1 MAVFDYRG
9 KDAAGK
15 EVEGA
20 VEADN
25 EAVATE
31 LLRERNIKISSLQ
44 AQKRD
49 LLNFRLT
56 FLQRIKVKDIVIFSR
71 QLSVMVG
78 ASVSLVRSLRTTA
91 RQTANPKLRRVLVD
105 VADEV
110 EGGVRL
116 SDALAK
122 YPKVFGSF
130 YINMVRSGETSGQLD
145 EVLLYLADQ
154 QEKDYDIRSRVKGAM
169 TYPIFVL
176 CMLFL
181 VGAVMMIFVVPKLT
195 GILRESGV
203 ELPISTRILIG
214 VSDFFVNF
222 WYIIVAGVIGLVA
235 GTRAAYG
242 TPAGKRVIDTLL
254 LYIPVFGPMF
264 RKIAIVRL
272 TQGLS
277 TLIAGGVDMVSSL
290 KVVANVV
297 GNEVYRDAILLTV
310 QEVSAGNSITTVWKT
325 RKEFPVMVTQMISV
339 GEETGKLQIVL
350 ERLNDFY
357 TREINATV
365 ATLSTAIEPAI
376 MVLMGLAVG
385 GMVSAIILP
394 MYSLA
399 QQM

>member
-1 MAVFDYRG
+1 MPVFDYRG

-15 EVEGA
+15 DVEGA
-20 VEADN
+20 VEAEN
-25 EAVATE
+25 ELLAAE
-31 LLRERNIKISSLQ
+31 LLREKSIKISSLQ
-44 AQKRD
+44 TQKRD
-49 LLNFRLT
+49 LLSLNLT
-56 FLQRIKVKDIVIFSR
+56 FLQRVKIKDIVIFSR

-78 ASVSLVRSLRTTA
+78 ASVSLVRSLRTTT
-91 RQTANPKLRRVLVD
+91 RQTVNPKLRRVLND

-116 SDALAK
+116 SEALAK
-122 YPKVFGSF
+122 YPRIFGSF

-154 QEKDYDIRSRVKGAM
+154 QEKDYDLRSRVKGAM

-181 VGAVMMIFVVPKLT
+181 VGSVMMIFVVPKLT

-203 ELPISTRILIG
+203 ELPISTRALIAL
-214 VSDFFVNF
+214 SDFFVHF
-222 WYIIVAGVIGLVA
+222 WYLIVGGVVGVTF
-235 GTRAAYG
+235 GGRWAYG
-242 TPAGKRVIDTLL
+242 TPAGKRVIDTMI

-264 RKIAIVRL
+264 RNIAIVRL
-272 TQGLS
+272 TQGLA

-290 KVVANVV
+290 KVVANIV
-297 GNEVYRDAILLTV
+297 GNEVYRDSILLTV
-310 QEVSAGNSITTVWKT
+310 QEVAAGNSITTVWKN
-325 RKEFPVMVTQMISV
+325 RKEYPLMVTQMIAV
-339 GEETGKLQIVL
+339 GEETGKLQTML

-376 MVLMGLAVG
+376 MVVMGLAVG